1 MKYEIYT
8 DGACSQNGTWDG
20 GWAVVVVADGEVI
33 SEFGGHEKETT
44 NNRMEM
50 LAFIGAL
57 EYAKNLPVQNVSIH
71 TDSAYVSN
79 AFAQR
84 WIVNW
89 IKNGW
94 KNSKKEPVKN
104 KDLWEKII
112 SYEIPKIIKVKG
124 HADNLYN
131 NRVDK
136 LAVYWRDNDED
147 TSDTRAD

>member
-1 MKYEIYT
+1 MIDIYT

-20 GWAVVVVADGEVI
+20 GWAVVIVEDGVAI
-33 SEFGGHEKETT
+33 NSFGGHESETT

-57 EYAKNLPVQNVSIH
+57 GYIKAANYRVSDVTIH
-71 TDSAYVSN
+71 TDSAYIVN

-89 IKNGW
+89 QKNGW

-104 KDLWEKII
+104 KDLWERII
-112 SYEIPKIIKVKG
+112 EFNLPKINKVKG
-124 HADNLYN
+124 HADNEFN
-131 NRVDK
+131 NMVDK
-136 LAVYWRDNDED
+136 LAVQWRDARDED
-147 TSDTRAD
+147 ISNS

>member
-1 MKYEIYT
+1 MIDIYT

-20 GWAVVVVADGEVI
+20 GWAVVIVEDGTEI
-33 SEFGGHEKETT
+33 ASFGGHEKETT

-50 LAFIGAL
+50 MAFLGAL
-57 EYAKNLPVQNVSIH
+57 EYAKKVGYSADSYTIH

-89 IKNGW
+89 QKNGW
-94 KNSKKEPVKN
+94 KNAKKEPVKN

-112 SYEIPKIIKVKG
+112 AHNIPKINKVKG
-124 HADNLYN
+124 HADNKFN
-131 NRVDK
+131 NVVDK
-136 LAVYWRDNDED
+136 LAVQWRDATDED
-147 TSDTRAD
+147 ISNT